1 MILMDTNALI
11 WFRLGDPKLGP
22 TARREAEN
30 ALRAGQ
36 LAVSVVSFWEVGWL
50 LARRRL
56 DLNLDIARWRAELL
70 ADGLVELPLTGEMA
84 VRAAKLPNLHSD
96 PIDRFIVA
104 TALDGHRLLT
114 ADGPILAWPGDLERI
129 RADA

>member
-1 MILMDTNALI
+1 MDTNALI

>member
-1 MILMDTNALI
+1 MILMDTQALL
-11 WFRLGDPKLGP
+11 WWNSGDPKLGP
-22 TARREAEN
+22 NARREAEN

-36 LAVSVVSFWEVGWL
+36 LAVSAVSFWEIGWL

-56 DLNLDIARWRAELL
+56 DLVVDIETLRAELL

>member
-1 MILMDTNALI
+1 MILLDTNALL

-22 TARREAEN
+22 NARREIEN
-30 ALRAGQ
+30 ALQAGQ

-56 DLNLDIARWRAELL
+56 DLDLDIERWRAELL
-70 ADGLVELPLTGEMA
+70 AEGLVELPLTGEMA

-104 TALDGHRLLT
+104 AALDGHRLLT
-114 ADGPILAWPGDLERI
+114 ADGPILDWPGDLERI

>member
-1 MILMDTNALI
+1 MDTQALL
-11 WFRLGDPKLGP
+11 WFRLDDQRLG
-22 TARREAEN
+22 TNARREIED
-30 ALRAGQ
+30 ALQSGQ

-56 DLNLDIARWRAELL
+56 DLDVDIEEWRAELL
-70 ADGLVELPLTGEMA
+70 ASGLVELPLTGESA
-84 VRAAKLPNLHSD
+84 VRAAKLPDLHSD

-104 TALDGHRLLT
+104 SALDGHRLLT
-114 ADGPILAWPGDLERI
+114 ADRLILNWPGELERV

>member
-1 MILMDTNALI
+1 MDTQALL
-11 WFRLGDPKLGP
+11 WFRLDDQRLG
-22 TARREAEN
+22 TNARREIED
-30 ALRAGQ
+30 ALQSGQ

-56 DLNLDIARWRAELL
+56 DLDVDIEEWRAELL
-70 ADGLVELPLTGEMA
+70 ASGLVELPLTGETA
-84 VRAAKLPNLHSD
+84 VRAAKLPDLHSD

-104 TALDGHRLLT
+104 SALDGHRLLT
-114 ADGPILAWPGDLERI
+114 ADRLILNWPGELERV